1 MDSIKKRGIWM
12 PTNSQ
17 NQRELWKQYQE
28 TRDPQIREALIIE
41 YSHLIKFI
49 AGRLNIYF
57 GSNVEY
63 DDLVSFGVFG
73 LIDAIDKYDLNKGV
87 KFETYASL
95 RIRGSIID
103 SIREMDWVPRSLRQ
117 KSKDLEK
124 AYWEVENELGHSAA
138 DSDIAKKMNI
148 SLDEF
153 YKLINEVNVT
163 SMVSLEDFLE
173 QNYEI
178 GMDVSNTNKADMP
191 EHEAELNE
199 LKEILG
205 DSIDKLPEKEKMV
218 LTLYY
223 YEELTLK
230 EISAIMKVSESR
242 ISQLHTKAILRLRG
256 KLARQR
262 SLLDD

>member
-1 MDSIKKRGIWM
+1 MSTDNK
-12 PTNSQ
+12 NHD
-17 NQRELWKQYQE
+17 LWKQYYAAK
-28 TRDPQIREALIIE
+28 DPAIRETLILE

-63 DDLVSFGVFG
+63 DDLVGFGVFG
-73 LIDAIDKYDLNKGV
+73 LIDAIDKFDINKGV

-117 KSKDLEK
+117 KNKELEK
-124 AYWEVENELGHSAA
+124 AYWEVENELGHSA
-138 DSDIAKKMNI
+138 SDNEIAGKLGI
-148 SLDEF
+148 SLDDF
-153 YKLINEVNVT
+153 YKLLNEVNVT

-178 GMDVSNTNKADMP
+178 GVDAPCGNIEDRP
-191 EHEAELNE
+191 EKQAEMNE
-199 LKEILG
+199 LKDILG
-205 DSIDKLPEKEKMV
+205 DAINKLPEKEKTV
-218 LTLYY
+218 LSLYY

-242 ISQLHTKAILRLRG
+242 ISQLHTKAIMRLRG
-256 KLARQR
+256 KLARHKA
-262 SLLDD
+262 LLNDN

>member
-1 MDSIKKRGIWM
+1 MTANTSR
-12 PTNSQ
+12 Q
-17 NQRELWKQYQE
+17 NELWRQYNE
-28 TRDPQIREALIIE
+28 TKDPAIRETLILD
-41 YSHLIKFI
+41 YSHLIKFV

-63 DDLVSFGVFG
+63 DDLVGFGVFG
-73 LIDAIDKYDLNKGV
+73 LIDAIDKYDINKGV

-117 KSKDLEK
+117 KNKELEK
-124 AYWEVENELGHSAA
+124 AYWDIENELGHSA
-138 DSDIAKKMNI
+138 SDKEISEKLGI

-153 YKLINEVNVT
+153 HKLLNDVNVT

-173 QNYEI
+173 QNYEMGVDI
-178 GMDVSNTNKADMP
+178 PNTNKEDRP
-191 EHEAELNE
+191 ELQLELNE
-199 LKEILG
+199 MRDILG
-205 DSIDKLPEKEKMV
+205 DSINKLPEKEKTV
-218 LTLYY
+218 LSLYY

-256 KLARQR
+256 KLARYKT
-262 SLLDD
+262 LLND